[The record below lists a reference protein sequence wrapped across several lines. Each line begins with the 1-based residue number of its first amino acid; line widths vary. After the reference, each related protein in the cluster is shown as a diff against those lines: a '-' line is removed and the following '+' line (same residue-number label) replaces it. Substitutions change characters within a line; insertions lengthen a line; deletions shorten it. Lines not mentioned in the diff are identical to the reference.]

1 MNTET
6 MQWLV
11 DLFTPQLSS
20 AAAAVTVLLLLLF
33 LFFEFRRW
41 TDR

>member
-11 DLFTPQLSS
+11 DLFTPHFSS
-20 AAAAVTVLLLLLF
+20 AAAAVTVMLLILF
-33 LFFEFRRW
+33 LLYEVRRW

>member
-1 MNTET
+1 

-11 DLFTPQLSS
+11 DLFTPHLSS
-20 AAAAVTVLLLLLF
+20 AAAAVTVLVLLLF
-33 LFFEFRRW
+33 FFYEFRRW

>member
-1 MNTET
+1 

-11 DLFTPQLSS
+11 DLFTPHLSS
-20 AAAAVTVLLLLLF
+20 AAAAVTVLFLLLF
-33 LFFEFRRW
+33 FFYEFRRW

>member
-1 MNTET
+1 VNTET

-11 DLFTPQLSS
+11 DLFTPHLSS

-33 LFFEFRRW
+33 FFYEFRRW

>member
-1 MNTET
+1 

-11 DLFTPQLSS
+11 DLFTPHLSS
-20 AAAAVTVLLLLLF
+20 AAAAVTVLLLLM
-33 LFFEFRRW
+33 FFFYEFRRW

>member
-11 DLFTPQLSS
+11 DLFTPHLSS

-33 LFFEFRRW
+33 MFYEFRRW